1 MEEQRKRVR
10 EEEVV
15 LMSDKDTDSEV
26 IEIGRSRSDGGKRR
40 RPTTPPDLH
49 EVVVLEDIRDH
60 TRPTRSKRSTR
71 RRKKST
77 SPPTPPHV
85 EPHYISSSGESEEE
99 EDEREERE
107 ANEAGLY
114 YCGPQD
120 PCPASFEDDAA
131 FAREPED
138 EGFLSLRDLEEANT
152 TATHPGNGLAAD
164 YDDGI
169 EWREC
174 AICLSHP
181 TRRDGAVVEGCYHSF
196 CFVCIA
202 HWAAVNPACPLCKRR
217 FDAVLHDLRLMPG
230 PAARLHFRRYSLA
243 DAAAAAA
250 VVSPSSSHATTRNVA
265 SRARAS
271 IAATSTRD
279 VAVGILQA
287 STHKASGETSYGGS
301 APSASDTDVDRRR
314 RVYARCLRAVPP
326 AALTTASAGPGSSLE
341 LAFAR
346 RLPDVAREW
355 ETKLKP
361 WVVRELQAVLE
372 EDDVDL
378 LAIMTRSLLEDY
390 ARRTLPLRR
399 GRINAATTSKKKKTT
414 TTATAARA
422 SANSTTADERA
433 AQVAWGELRAR
444 LEEFLVDDAAIFL
457 HELLCFAVSPCRD
470 MGAYD
475 SVVRYPILP
484 PS

>member
-1 MEEQRKRVR
+1 MEEQRKRGK
-10 EEEVV
+10 EEVV
-15 LMSDKDTDSEV
+15 SDQDTDSDV
-26 IEIGRSRSDGGKRR
+26 IEIGSSRSDGGKRR

-49 EVVVLEDIRDH
+49 EVVVLEEASDIDH
-60 TRPTRSKRSTR
+60 TRPTRSR
-71 RRKKST
+71 RRKKKST
-77 SPPTPPHV
+77 SRPPTPPHV
-85 EPHYISSSGESEEE
+85 EQHYISSSGESEED

-107 ANEAGLY
+107 AKEAGLY

-120 PCPASFEDDAA
+120 PYPAVFEDDAA
-131 FAREPED
+131 STRAPED

-174 AICLSHP
+174 AICLSRP

-202 HWAAVNPACPLCKRR
+202 HWAALNPACPLCKRR
-217 FDAVLHDLRLMPG
+217 FNAVLHDLRLMPG

-250 VVSPSSSHATTRNVA
+250 VVSPSSSHPATRNVA

-271 IAATSTRD
+271 VAATSTRD

-287 STHKASGETSYGGS
+287 STHKASGEMSYGGS

-326 AALTTASAGPGSSLE
+326 AALTTASSEGPGSSLE

-378 LAIMTRSLLEDY
+378 LAIMTRSLLDDY

-399 GRINAATTSKKKKTT
+399 GRINAATAGKKKTT

-422 SANSTTADERA
+422 SASSTTADERA

-444 LEEFLVDDAAIFL
+444 LEEFLVDDAGFFL

-470 MGAYD
+470 MTAYD
-475 SVVRYPILP
+475 SAVRYPILP